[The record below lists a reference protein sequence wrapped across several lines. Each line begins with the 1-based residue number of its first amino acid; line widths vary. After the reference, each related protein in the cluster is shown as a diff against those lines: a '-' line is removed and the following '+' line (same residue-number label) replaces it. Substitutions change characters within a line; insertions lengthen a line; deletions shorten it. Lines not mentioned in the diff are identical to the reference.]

1 MAQAAAE
8 GLTLQSARLGVTGY
22 KGVRFK
28 GSLYSARTTRA
39 GKEVYLGS
47 YATAEEAALAY
58 ARMPERKFRGE

>member
-8 GLTLQSARLGVTGY
+8 GLTLQSGSGVTGY
-22 KGVRFK
+22 KGVRFN
-28 GSLYSARTTRA
+28 GSLYAARKTRA
-39 GKEVYLGS
+39 GKQVYLGS